1 MSQESALCVLRS
13 PPLRPE
19 MRLQIPLIAQYS
31 GYATRE
37 NGIRKSEANAKG
49 LLDALVAKAPSQ
61 AETPT
66 LKAPAGHPAACHKKK
81 LTNIRAVYVPIYLTR

>member
-19 MRLQIPLIAQYS
+19 MCLQIPLIAQYS

-37 NGIRKSEANAKG
+37 LNKEIGSKRQRIARRARRKSG
-49 LLDALVAKAPSQ
+49 
-61 AETPT
+61 
-66 LKAPAGHPAACHKKK
+66 
-81 LTNIRAVYVPIYLTR
+81 VPNRNPYA